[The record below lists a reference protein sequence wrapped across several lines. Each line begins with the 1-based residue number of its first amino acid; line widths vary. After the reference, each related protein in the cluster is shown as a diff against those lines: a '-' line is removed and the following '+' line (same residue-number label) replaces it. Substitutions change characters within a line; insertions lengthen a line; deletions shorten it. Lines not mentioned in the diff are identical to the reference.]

1 MTLEWPQI
9 DKRLTWID
17 TGLVGYWQRIGMDW
31 HGLVELADWRVEF
44 ELKIDLQLAQDRHE
58 LACIDKDE
66 QIGRERERGLRL
78 EVW

>member
-31 HGLVELADWRVEF
+31 HGLVELADWRVVF
-44 ELKIDLQLAQDRHE
+44 ELKIDLQLAQDRHG

-66 QIGRERERGLRL
+66 QRL
-78 EVW
+78 EDW